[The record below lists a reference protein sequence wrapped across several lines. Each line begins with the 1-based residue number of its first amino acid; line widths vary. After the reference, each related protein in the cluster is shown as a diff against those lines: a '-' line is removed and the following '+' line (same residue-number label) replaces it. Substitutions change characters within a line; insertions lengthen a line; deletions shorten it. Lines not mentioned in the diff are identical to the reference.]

1 MTVTFSFSII
11 LFTLSEI
18 FVIFIRFFLFY
29 QNILYICID
38 FQIENRD
45 KYTQKMKMIVV
56 KHGDRERI
64 MKAMSVSY
72 PTVRRA
78 LRYETDH
85 ETAKKIRAYAL
96 RSLGGK
102 VMEC

>member
-1 MTVTFSFSII
+1 MDYS
-11 LFTLSEI
+11 
-18 FVIFIRFFLFY
+18 
-29 QNILYICID
+29 QNAYICND

-56 KHGDRERI
+56 RHGDRERI
-64 MKAMSVSY
+64 MKAMGVSY

-85 ETAKKIRAYAL
+85 DTAKKIRAYAL

>member
-1 MTVTFSFSII
+1 
-11 LFTLSEI
+11 
-18 FVIFIRFFLFY
+18 
-29 QNILYICID
+29 
-38 FQIENRD
+38 
-45 KYTQKMKMIVV
+45 MKMIVV